1 MQNNSNKE
9 KMNTKRWIA
18 LIIMAGAVVGSLGL
32 IKLFP
37 FWVTLA
43 CLVCLVLGAVAG
55 YMFKNSVEEVIELVE
70 PEAVVNKIKDWFVG
84 LTSNEASKAVAA
96 AKKTKKE

>member
-1 MQNNSNKE
+1 MTVK
-9 KMNTKRWIA
+9 KWISVA
-18 LIIMAGAVVGSLGL
+18 IAAVGVVGALLL

-43 CLVCLVLGAVAG
+43 CLVCLILGAIAG
-55 YMFKNSVEEVIELVE
+55 YMFKDSVEEVIELVE
-70 PEAVVNKIKDWFVG
+70 PETVIDKIKDWFTG

-96 AKKTKKE
+96 AKKAKAKTE

>member
-1 MQNNSNKE
+1 MTVK
-9 KMNTKRWIA
+9 KWISVA
-18 LIIMAGAVVGSLGL
+18 IATVGVVGALLL

-55 YMFKNSVEEVIELVE
+55 YMFKDTTEEVIELVY
-70 PEAVVNKIKDWFVG
+70 PEAVVDEIKDWFTG
-84 LTSNEASKAVAA
+84 LTSHEASKAVAA
-96 AKKTKKE
+96 AKKTKTKE

>member
-1 MQNNSNKE
+1 MTVK
-9 KMNTKRWIA
+9 KWISVA
-18 LIIMAGAVVGSLGL
+18 IAAVGVVGALLL

-55 YMFKNSVEEVIELVE
+55 YMFKDTTEEFIELVD
-70 PEAVVNKIKDWFVG
+70 PETVVDKIKDWFTG
-84 LTSNEASKAVAA
+84 LTSNEASKAVSAA
-96 AKKTKKE
+96 RKAKAKAE